1 MKKRIEH
8 KDTHRDKDARLHCG
22 DELVTGEV
30 VSRDHEGRVIALI
43 SYVEG
48 VPSGPHVRWY
58 PDGTKKK
65 EGQTRRGLAVGA
77 WRKWHPNG
85 QLAEH
90 TVFDDRGMPVR
101 RQAWDREGNLTE
113 DE

>member
-1 MKKRIEH
+1 MSIEFQ
-8 KDTHRDKDARLHCG
+8 DTHRGEGARLHCG

-30 VSRDHEGRVIALI
+30 ISRDSEGRIIAAI
-43 SYVEG
+43 FYVDG
-48 VPSGPHVRWY
+48 VPSGPHTRWY

-65 EGQTRRGLAVGA
+65 EDQTRWGLAVGD

-90 TVFDDRGMPVR
+90 TVFNSQGMEVR
-101 RQAWDREGNLTE
+101 YQAWDKDGNLTE

>member
-1 MKKRIEH
+1 MNVRIEH
-8 KDTHRDKDARLHCG
+8 KDTHRDEDSRLHCG

-30 VSRDHEGRVIALI
+30 VSRDREGRIIALI
-43 SYVEG
+43 SYVDG
-48 VPSGPHVRWY
+48 VPSGPHIRWY

-65 EGQTRRGLAVGA
+65 EGQTRWGLAVGD

-90 TVFDDRGMPVR
+90 TVFDLRGMPVR
-101 RQAWDREGNLTE
+101 SQAWDKDGNLTE
-113 DE
+113 DD